1 MKSLHLY
8 IHKKCHRLPRI
19 SEKVHITVKFQKTEM
34 DKDATS
40 GARAFNIT
48 CNYFHY
54 CHTLNYCQ
62 NLHNEAKYRMR
73 QNVLLQIKRE
83 LLS

>member
-1 MKSLHLY
+1 
-8 IHKKCHRLPRI
+8 
-19 SEKVHITVKFQKTEM
+19 M

-48 CNYFHY
+48 CNYCHY

-73 QNVLLQIKRE
+73 QNVLLQIKCE
-83 LLS
+83 LFS